1 MDSWIDRSVGKYVKY
16 EVNVIISD
24 SVRWY
29 IEKSVND
36 VINIDRD
43 GGVDII
49 VDVEVERDI
58 DEEVELKVEGEDIY
72 ENASIVYR
80 NVKYDVNMV
89 IDDIV
94 CWNID
99 INVGTEVGRCR

>member
-1 MDSWIDRSVGKYVKY
+1 M
-16 EVNVIISD
+16 
-24 SVRWY
+24 
-29 IEKSVND
+29 
-36 VINIDRD
+36 INIDCD

-94 CWNID
+94 C
-99 INVGTEVGRCR
+99 